1 MKIRFEYIKNNKV
14 IETFIVDCYNY
25 DEVQEEIESAK
36 EFIEFDNCV
45 VTKIIELAKNDF
57 YQEYKWKTI

>member
-1 MKIRFEYIKNNKV
+1 M
-14 IETFIVDCYNY
+14 DCYNY

-57 YQEYKWKTI
+57 YQEYE

>member
-1 MKIRFEYIKNNKV
+1 MLIRFEYIVTNKV

-36 EFIEFDNCV
+36 EFM
-45 VTKIIELAKNDF
+45 
-57 YQEYKWKTI
+57 

>member
-14 IETFIVDCYNY
+14 IDTIIIDCCDYN
-25 DEVQEEIESAK
+25 EVQEEIESAK

-57 YQEYKWKTI
+57 YQEYK